1 MALASPETGQGHVT
15 GRICSGRNGRC
26 GGQPDAGEKSRLVL
40 LLDAIS
46 RVRVMENPMKSWHC
60 RSSLYRLPVTA
71 ATLFIS
77 APASADE
84 PPTKLPDL
92 TVVTASRAEQAMTD
106 TLASVSVITRDD
118 IRLSVAEDLPEL
130 LRLQAGVDVVRA
142 GPAGAQTSVFL
153 RGGNSDHVLV
163 LVDGLR
169 VASPHTGALAW
180 ELLPL
185 AAIERI
191 EIVRGPRAVLYGSDA
206 MSGVIQ
212 IFTRQPDTATA
223 RATTGS
229 FGTFEAEAG
238 VGVKSERGHHS
249 IHAAYR
255 RTDGFSAQN
264 PGGFSYHPDDDGM
277 EMSSGGAS
285 GEIGLASGSLQYRV
299 LASSTETEFDQGESE
314 AKQGLA
320 SLSWSDNVSEY
331 WTYQLQAGYFDDR
344 IDTDFGF
351 FTSGFE
357 SRRIELGWQN
367 QLVTRAGR
375 LAFGLDIIDETGEAA
390 NTYEVNRDNRAGYL
404 NWAEEFDH
412 IHLELGG
419 RLDDNSQFGSEF
431 TWQAAAGIR
440 SFGTGRL
447 AVQLG
452 TAFRAPD
459 FGELYSPGFGG
470 LFAGNPSLRP
480 EQSRGMELNWR
491 QDIGNTLRYSLAVF
505 RNEVEDLIAF
515 SGENFRAININQ
527 ADLTG
532 LEFELL
538 ARTTHWSIRANATLQ
553 RTRDGSTGQSL
564 LRRPDRKA
572 ALILDRH
579 FEDGGWL
586 GLEVFASGQRRD
598 VGGLELPGYAIA
610 SLRGGWQLNR
620 AMVLQL
626 RLENL
631 LDKAYEPASGFNA
644 AGRSAFLSIDWRG

>member
-1 MALASPETGQGHVT
+1 
-15 GRICSGRNGRC
+15 
-26 GGQPDAGEKSRLVL
+26 
-40 LLDAIS
+40 
-46 RVRVMENPMKSWHC
+46 MENPMKSWHC
-60 RSSLYRLPVTA
+60 RRGLYLLPVTA
-71 ATLFIS
+71 AFLFTPLLTNADE
-77 APASADE
+77 APAR
-84 PPTKLPDL
+84 LPDL
-92 TVVTASRAEQAMTD
+92 TVVTADRSEQALTD

-169 VASPHTGALAW
+169 VASPHTGAFAW

-185 AAIERI
+185 SAIERI

-212 IFTRQPDTATA
+212 IFTRELDTAIA
-223 RATTGS
+223 RATIGS
-229 FGTFEAEAG
+229 FGTFEGEAG
-238 VGVKSERGHHS
+238 FGVKSERGRHS

-264 PGGFSYHPDDDGM
+264 SDGFSYHPDDDGM
-277 EMSSGGAS
+277 EMGSGGFS
-285 GEIGLASGSLQYRV
+285 GEVGLASGSLQYRL
-299 LASSTETEFDQGESE
+299 LASSTETEFDQGDSE

-320 SLSWSDNVSEY
+320 SLSWSDRVSER

-367 QLVTRAGR
+367 QLVTPVGH
-375 LAFGLDIIDETGEAA
+375 LGFGLDAIDETGEAMD
-390 NTYEVNRDNRAGYL
+390 TYDVNRDNRAGYL
-404 NWAEEFDH
+404 NWAEDFGDVR
-412 IHLELGG
+412 LELGG

-431 TWQAAAGIR
+431 TWQVAMGIR
-440 SFGTGRL
+440 SFDTGRL
-447 AVQLG
+447 ALQLG

-470 LFAGNPSLRP
+470 LFAGNPKLRP
-480 EQSRGMELNWR
+480 EQSRGFELNWSH
-491 QDIGNTLRYSLAVF
+491 DVGDTFRYSVAAY

-515 SGENFRAININQ
+515 SGMNFQAININQ

-532 LEFELL
+532 VEIELL
-538 ARTTHWSIRANATLQ
+538 ARTTNWTIRTNASLQ
-553 RTRDGSTGQSL
+553 DTEDESTGQSL

-572 ALILDRH
+572 SLTLDRH
-579 FEDGGWL
+579 FENGSWL
-586 GLEVFASGQRRD
+586 GLEIFASGPRRD

-620 AMVLQL
+620 AMALQL
-626 RLENL
+626 RIENV
-631 LDKAYEPASGFNA
+631 LDKAYQPASGFNA
-644 AGRSAFLSIDWRG
+644 AGRSAFLSFDWRG